1 MSHVKNVDENSLRHS
16 ERSDGYAFLYH
27 QSKFFVASLLR
38 MTSFVRSFELCYIL
52 IICLIVIFEILS
64 PVRSYAQETT
74 NSIVVRISSP
84 DTLVSL
90 PQKFILQNSDYLV
103 CDSSAL
109 KRGADYTINYTAGTI
124 RFRKDGGFFSARQD
138 SVYTIKII
146 YRNFPLTLP
155 IEYTR
160 NVAIVKYDTTTKKS
174 VTMVEQN
181 APLTTNEFFG
191 NNIQKSGSIVRGFT
205 IGSNQDL
212 TLNSGFR
219 MQLAGNLTNDVNVTA
234 ALTDESSPIQPEG
247 NTKTLQEFD
256 KVFVT
261 IKSPH
266 VAGTLGDFEMSEQG
280 TEFGVVNRK
289 LQGAMGNANFGETS
303 VMLSGAVSRGK
314 FRTQEI
320 SPIDGS
326 EGPYQLVGTDGSPD
340 IIVIAGTEKV
350 YLDGVRMVRGE
361 TNDYVINYSNAQVT
375 FTAKHLI
382 TNLSRIFVDF
392 EYSDGQFQRTFFG
405 GNAQTSVMN
414 DKINVG
420 VSYYQESDDPNSAF
434 GVSLSDSDKTLL
446 SNAGRNR
453 LAASR
458 SGVTYVGRDSVTG
471 IGKGQYRLDS
481 MIVSGKPYYIYRF
494 VLPTDTAN
502 LTSAVY
508 SVAFSQ
514 VGQGNGD
521 YQSVGF
527 GQFNFVGINQGDYA
541 PIVVLPMPQSQQLAD
556 INTKYHFNKEGTVSL
571 EYAASN
577 FDANRL
583 SSLPGVTTNGYGMKF
598 GLDYAPKHLRLG
610 DSEIGALSFNEMTRY
625 ENANFNP
632 MDRTND
638 VEFNREWG
646 IDTLTAEDELLNQAH
661 IDFTP
666 AMRKARLTIGGDV
679 GRITRGND
687 FSSGRYGGFVT
698 LGADSGWI
706 PSIDYHAT
714 LVDSKDDAFSNSGRW
729 FTQSGLAQ
737 IRIGKFTPGFRIAS
751 EDRRV
756 AATSTDSLWANSYR
770 YVEYGPNLSVSQILG
785 IDFATDMYVRNESG
799 IIGGEMLPSSS
810 SLTNDFTM
818 KVNGSNNFFSNL
830 TLTYR
835 KKTYTESFR
844 NLGNSD
850 NESFL
855 SKWENSYAP
864 LDRGIETNLFY
875 QVTTER
881 AARLQ
886 QIFWKVLPGQGQYT
900 WIDGNH
906 NGQVDITNP
915 SDFQQVNFNGDYV
928 LLTRPTTTL
937 YPVVNLQTNVRFGLT
952 PEKFLKNDGSLTN
965 TVLRSLSSVTL
976 WQVAENNQTTNVSDI
991 YLLHLSK
998 FLNDSLTLS
1007 GSQLFQQDFY
1017 VLQNNRDFSLR
1028 LRFLQN
1034 KSLNQYSISTERGYK
1049 REQSLRLRIKLTDT
1063 FYEELDL
1070 SLNDDNIATA
1080 YTERAHTIG
1089 SSSIG
1094 SELSY
1099 KPDPNVESSFRIEL
1113 SKAVDASRSN
1123 LTNSM
1128 NTEILKVAY
1137 SILSRGRLTTQFER
1151 DEVIIENQQPN
1162 VYLPFELTQGFLPGQ
1177 TYIFQLGFDYRINS
1191 FIQATAMYTGRSQ
1204 AGGSPIHTMTAEVR
1218 AFF

>member
-1 MSHVKNVDENSLRHS
+1 MSNVKFALIFLICFAATYQIFSPENS
-16 ERSDGYAFLYH
+16 
-27 QSKFFVASLLR
+27 
-38 MTSFVRSFELCYIL
+38 C
-52 IICLIVIFEILS
+52 
-64 PVRSYAQETT
+64 AQETY
-74 NSIVVRISSP
+74 NSVVVKNLSP
-84 DTLVSL
+84 DTLVQL
-90 PQKFILQNSDYLV
+90 PQKFILRNSELVV
-103 CDSSAL
+103 CDSVTL
-109 KRGADYTINYTAGTI
+109 MRNTDYVINYTAGTI
-124 RFRKDGGFFSARQD
+124 RFQRSGSFFSHKQD
-138 SVYTIKII
+138 STYSIKIT
-146 YRNFPLTLP
+146 YRNFPFTLP
-155 IEYTR
+155 LEYEH
-160 NVAIVKYDTTTKKS
+160 NVEIVKYDTAAKKS
-174 VTMVEQN
+174 VTLIEQN
-181 APLTTNEFFG
+181 APLTTSEFFG
-191 NNIQKSGSIVRGFT
+191 NNMQKSGSIVRGFT

-266 VAGTLGDFEMSEQG
+266 IAGTLGDFEMSEQG

-289 LQGAMGNANFGETS
+289 LQGAMGNANYGETS

-320 SPIDGS
+320 APIDGS
-326 EGPYQLVGTDGSPD
+326 EGPYQLVGTDGSAD
-340 IIVIAGTEKV
+340 IIVIAGTERV
-350 YLDGVRMVRGE
+350 YLDGAQMVRGE
-361 TNDYVINYSNAQVT
+361 TNDYVIDYSNAQVT

-405 GNAQTSVMN
+405 GNAQTSVVD
-414 DKINVG
+414 DKIDVG

-434 GVSLSDSDKTLL
+434 GVSLSDSDKALL
-446 SNAGRNR
+446 GNAGKNR
-453 LAASR
+453 LAASK
-458 SGVTYVGRDSVTG
+458 GGAVYVGRDSISG

-481 MIVSGKPYYIYRF
+481 ILVSGKSYYIYRF

-502 LTSAVY
+502 LVNAVY
-508 SVAFSQ
+508 IVAFSE

-527 GQFNFVGINQGDYA
+527 GQFNFVGVNQGDYA

-556 INTKYHFNKEGTVSL
+556 VDTRYHFDKEGSFSL
-571 EYAASN
+571 EYAASS

-583 SSLPGVTTNGYGMKF
+583 SSLPGVTTDGYGMKF

-610 DSEIGALSFNEMTRY
+610 DSDIGALNFNEMTRY
-625 ENANFNP
+625 ENMNFNP

-646 IDTLTAEDELLNQAH
+646 IDTLTAGNELLNQAH

-666 AMRKARLTIGGDV
+666 SMKKTQFTIGGDI
-679 GRITRGND
+679 GRIARGSD
-687 FSSGRYGGFVT
+687 FSSGRYAGFIT
-698 LGADSGWI
+698 LGSDSSWI

-714 LVDSKDDAFSNSGRW
+714 LVDSKDNAFSNSGTW
-729 FTQSGLAQ
+729 FTQAGLAQ
-737 IRIGKFTPGFRIAS
+737 IRFGKFTPGFRIAS
-751 EDRRV
+751 EDRRLE
-756 AATSTDSLWANSYR
+756 TTGTDSLWTNSYR
-770 YVEYGPNLSVSQILG
+770 YVEYGPNLSISQIFG
-785 IDFATDMYVRNESG
+785 IDLSTDMYVRNESG

-810 SLTNDFTM
+810 SLTNDLTM
-818 KVNGSNNFFSNL
+818 KLNAPNNFSSNL

-835 KKTYTESFR
+835 RKTYTEGFR

-855 SKWENSYAP
+855 SKWESNYAP
-864 LDRGIETNLFY
+864 LDRGVETNLFY

-886 QIFWKVLPGQGQYT
+886 QIFWKVLPGQGQYI
-900 WIDGNH
+900 WIDSKH
-906 NGQVDITNP
+906 NGQVDITDP
-915 SDFQQVNFNGDYV
+915 TEFQQVNFNGDYT

-937 YPVVNLQTNVRFGLT
+937 YPVVNLQTNVRLGLT
-952 PEKFLKNDGSLTN
+952 PEKFIKDDGSLTS
-965 TVLRSLSSVTL
+965 TVLRALSSVTL

-998 FLNDSLTLS
+998 FLNDSLTIN

-1034 KSLNQYSISTERGYK
+1034 KSLNQYSFSTERGYK
-1049 REQSLRLRIKLTDT
+1049 REQSMRLRTKLTET

-1070 SLNDDNIATA
+1070 SLSDDDVATT
-1080 YTERAHTIG
+1080 YTERAHTIR
-1089 SSSIG
+1089 SSGVG

-1099 KPDPNVESSFRIEL
+1099 KPDANVESSFRVQF
-1113 SKAVDASRSN
+1113 SKGVDAFRSD

-1137 SILSRGRLTTQFER
+1137 SILSRGRLTSQLER
-1151 DEVIIENQQPN
+1151 DEVVIENQQPN

-1177 TYIFQLGFDYRINS
+1177 TYIVQLGFDYRINS
-1191 FIQATAMYTGRSQ
+1191 FIQATANYSGRSQ
-1204 AGGSPIHTMTAEVR
+1204 AGGAPIHTMTAEVR

>member
-1 MSHVKNVDENSLRHS
+1 MSN
-16 ERSDGYAFLYH
+16 A
-27 QSKFFVASLLR
+27 KFGL
-38 MTSFVRSFELCYIL
+38 SFF
-52 IICLIVIFEILS
+52 ICLAAICQVVA
-64 PVRSYAQETT
+64 PGKSYAQETS
-74 NSIVVRISSP
+74 NSVVVRIVSP
-84 DTLVSL
+84 DTLLQL
-90 PQKFILQNSDYLV
+90 PQKFILQNSEYVV
-103 CDSSAL
+103 CDSTVLA
-109 KRGADYTINYTAGTI
+109 RNTDYIINYTAGTI
-124 RFRKDGGFFSARQD
+124 RFRRDSFLHKKD
-138 SVYTIKII
+138 SVYLVKIT
-146 YRNFPLTLP
+146 YRNFPLTIP
-155 IEYTR
+155 VEYEH
-160 NVAIVKYDTTTKKS
+160 NIAIVKYDTASKKS
-174 VTMVEQN
+174 VTIIEQS
-181 APLTTNEFFG
+181 APLTPSELFG
-191 NNIQKSGSIVRGFT
+191 NNMQKSGSIVRGFT

-219 MQLAGNLTNDVNVTA
+219 MQLAGKLTNDVDVTA

-266 VAGTLGDFEMSEQG
+266 IAGTLGDFEMSEQG

-289 LQGAMGNANFGETS
+289 LQGAMGNVNYGQTS
-303 VMLSGAVSRGK
+303 MMLSGAVSTGK
-314 FRTQEI
+314 FLTQQI
-320 SPIDGS
+320 APIDGS

-350 YLDGVRMVRGE
+350 YLDGVQMVRGE
-361 TNDYVINYSNAQVT
+361 TNDYVIDYSNAQIT

-405 GNAQTSVMN
+405 GSAQTTVADN
-414 DKINVG
+414 KVEVG
-420 VSYYQESDDPNSAF
+420 VSYYQEGDDPNSAF
-434 GVSLSDSDKTLL
+434 GVTLTDSDKTLL
-446 SNAGRNR
+446 SNAGKNR
-453 LAASR
+453 LAAST
-458 SGVTYVGRDSVTG
+458 SGVTYVGRDSITG
-471 IGKGQYRLDS
+471 NGKGQYRLDS
-481 MIVSGKPYYIYRF
+481 IIVSGKPYYIYRF

-508 SVAFSQ
+508 SVGFSE
-514 VGQGNGD
+514 VGQGKGD

-527 GQFNFVGINQGDYA
+527 GQFNFAGVGQGDYA

-556 INTKYHFNKEGTVSL
+556 INTKYHFDKEGAIDL
-571 EYAASN
+571 EYAASS

-583 SSLPGVTTNGYGMKF
+583 SSLPGVTTDGYGMKF
-598 GLDYAPKHLRLG
+598 GLDYAPRHLRLG
-610 DSEIGALSFNEMTRY
+610 DSDIGALTFNEMTRY
-625 ENANFNP
+625 ENADFNS

-646 IDTLTAEDELLNQAH
+646 IDTLIAEDELLNQAH
-661 IDFTP
+661 IDFSPSIKQTHF
-666 AMRKARLTIGGDV
+666 TFGGDI
-679 GRITRGND
+679 GRITRGTD

-698 LGADSGWI
+698 LGADSSWI

-714 LVDSKDDAFSNSGRW
+714 LVDSKDNAFSNAGTW
-729 FTQSGLAQ
+729 FTQTGLAQ
-737 IRIGKFTPGFRIAS
+737 IKVGKFTPGFRIAT
-751 EDRRV
+751 EDRRL
-756 AATSTDSLWANSYR
+756 ATTGTDSLWANSYR
-770 YVEYGPNLSVSQILG
+770 YVEYGPNLSVAQIFGVDLS
-785 IDFATDMYVRNESG
+785 TDMYLRNESG
-799 IIGGEMLPSSS
+799 IINGELLPSSR

-818 KVNGSNNFFSNL
+818 KLNAANNFSSNL

-855 SKWENSYAP
+855 SKWETDYAP
-864 LDRGIETNLFY
+864 LDRGVETNLFY

-881 AARLQ
+881 AARLE
-886 QIFWKVLPGQGQYT
+886 QIFWKVLPGQGQYI
-900 WIDGNH
+900 WIDGNK

-915 SDFQQVNFNGDYV
+915 ADFEQVNFNGDYT

-937 YPVVNLQTNVRFGLT
+937 YPVVDLTTNFRVGLT
-952 PEKFLKNDGSLTN
+952 PEKFLKNDGSVTN
-965 TVLRSLSSVTL
+965 TVLRALSSVTL

-1028 LRFLQN
+1028 LRFLQS
-1034 KSLNQYSISTERGYK
+1034 KSLDQYSISTERGYK
-1049 REQSLRLRIKLTDT
+1049 REQSIRLRTKLTNT

-1070 SLNDDNIATA
+1070 SLNDDNVSTT
-1080 YTERAHTIG
+1080 YSERAHTIG

-1099 KPDPNVESSFRIEL
+1099 KPDVNVESSFRIEM
-1113 SKAVDASRSN
+1113 SKAVDAFRAG

-1128 NTEILKVAY
+1128 NTEILKIAY
-1137 SILSRGRLTTQFER
+1137 SILSKGRLTTQFER
-1151 DEVIIENQQPN
+1151 DEVVIENQQPN
-1162 VYLPFELTQGFLPGQ
+1162 VYMPFELTQGFLPGQ
-1177 TYIFQLGFDYRINS
+1177 TYIVQLGFDYRINS
-1191 FIQATAMYTGRSQ
+1191 FIQATANYSGRSL
-1204 AGGSPIHTMTAEVR
+1204 AGGAPIHTMTAEVR